1 MRKEIKR
8 KNFEWNCWS
17 IRFQKQIKRKK
28 SPEKVITTDQLIAEL
43 KQKVQE
49 DKEKEERK
57 LKRKGKAKNKKEK
70 KLKANN
76 KEKNNSRLFLT
87 EETIWDVYFKYI
99 LSMFHS

>member
-57 LKRKGKAKNKKEK
+57 LERKRKAKNKKEK
-70 KLKANN
+70 NQKQITKKKIIVDYSSQKKLYGMC
-76 KEKNNSRLFLT
+76 T
-87 EETIWDVYFKYI
+87 
-99 LSMFHS
+99 LSIF